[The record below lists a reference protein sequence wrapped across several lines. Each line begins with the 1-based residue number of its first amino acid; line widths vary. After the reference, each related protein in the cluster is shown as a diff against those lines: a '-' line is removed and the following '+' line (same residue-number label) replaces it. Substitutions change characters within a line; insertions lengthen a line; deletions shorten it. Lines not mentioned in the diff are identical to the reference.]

1 MGLKNNNPVNPR
13 NGKWMTVVFDP
24 ATFLLLACVSALTLS
39 AISQEVEGGSSESS
53 DIAVFSNA
61 GYAELITPL
70 SSKVGVNTYGFYL
83 GNLGVS
89 IALAEV
95 PITVQKHVVLTPSYL
110 FVSVPPSGL
119 SLLTTK
125 PAYRTYRENQFRIAA
140 TILATWHGFLFSDR
154 SMYVRRFTPFGDFNR
169 YRNRVYVSH
178 PVTIGRYKMAPFAF
192 YEVYHDFQPGPWP
205 RRSWYVA
212 AVDMPI
218 TRHLTF
224 QPSYIRQD
232 DQYLRSVNFLGTAL
246 LIRTD
251 QLFHPGA
258 KHSSHTANKDEE
270 GEPETSSRPDTER

>member
-1 MGLKNNNPVNPR
+1 MSLKNNNAFSPR
-13 NGKWMTVVFDP
+13 DTKRIAVVFGP
-24 ATFLLLACVSALTLS
+24 VTFLLLACLGVSLS
-39 AISQEVEGGSSESS
+39 ANGQEIEGSGSETS
-53 DIAVFSNA
+53 DSAVFSNA
-61 GYAELITPL
+61 GYIELITPL
-70 SSKVGVNTYGFYL
+70 TSKVAVNTYGFYL

-95 PITVQKHVVLTPSYL
+95 PITVQKHLILTPSYL

-119 SLLTTK
+119 SRLTTE
-125 PAYRTYRENQFRIAA
+125 PAYRTYRESQFRLAA
-140 TILATWHGFLFSDR
+140 TILTTWHGFLFSDR
-154 SMYVRRFTPFGDFNR
+154 SMYVRRFTPFGDLNR

-178 PVTIGRYKMAPFAF
+178 PMTIDRYKMTPFAF

-232 DQYLRSVNFLGTAL
+232 DQYLRPVNFLGTAL
-246 LIRTD
+246 LIHTG

-258 KHSSHTANKDEE
+258 KRSSRTVNKDEE
-270 GEPETSSRPDTER
+270 GEPATPEQLDVER

>member
-1 MGLKNNNPVNPR
+1 MFKV
-13 NGKWMTVVFDP
+13 T
-24 ATFLLLACVSALTLS
+24 LLPLACVFVLTLS
-39 AISQEVEGGSSESS
+39 AIGQEVEGSGSRTS
-53 DIAVFSNA
+53 DSAVFSNA
-61 GYAELITPL
+61 GYVELIVALT
-70 SSKVGVNTYGFYL
+70 SKVGMNTYGFYL

-95 PITVQKHVVLTPSYL
+95 PITVQKHLVLTPSYL
-110 FVSVPPSGL
+110 FVNVPPSEL
-119 SLLTTK
+119 FLLTTR

-140 TILATWHGFLFSDR
+140 TIVVTWHGFLFSDR
-154 SMYVRRFTPFGDFNR
+154 NIYVRRFTPFGDFNR

-178 PVTIGRYKMAPFAF
+178 PVTIEGYKIAPFAF

-232 DQYLRSVNFLGTAL
+232 DQYLRSVNFVGTAL

-251 QLFHPGA
+251 PLFHPDA
-258 KHSSHTANKDEE
+258 KRRSHSSTQDVKNELAS
-270 GEPETSSRPDTER
+270 PAQPDTER

>member
-1 MGLKNNNPVNPR
+1 MIKVTLLSLAF
-13 NGKWMTVVFDP
+13 VF
-24 ATFLLLACVSALTLS
+24 VLTLS
-39 AISQEVEGGSSESS
+39 ANGQEVEGSGSQTS
-53 DIAVFSNA
+53 DSAVFSNA
-61 GYAELITPL
+61 GYVELIVPL
-70 SSKVGVNTYGFYL
+70 TSKVGMNTYGFYL

-95 PITVQKHVVLTPSYL
+95 PITMQKHLVLTPSYL
-110 FVSVPPSGL
+110 FVNVPPSGL
-119 SLLTTK
+119 SLLTK
-125 PAYRTYRENQFRIAA
+125 RPAYRTYRENQFRIAA
-140 TILATWHGFLFSDR
+140 TIVVTWHGFLFSDR
-154 SMYVRRFTPFGDFNR
+154 NMYVRRFTPFGDFNR

-178 PVTIGRYKMAPFAF
+178 PVTIKGYKITPFAF

-232 DQYLRSVNFLGTAL
+232 DQYLRSVNFVGTAL
-246 LIRTD
+246 LIHAD

-258 KHSSHTANKDEE
+258 KRSSY
-270 GEPETSSRPDTER
+270 SSTQDVKNELASPAQPDTER

>member
-1 MGLKNNNPVNPR
+1 MRFRIDPFRRL
-13 NGKWMTVVFDP
+13 GKKWKEAAPQP
-24 ATFLLLACVSALTLS
+24 ATAPY
-39 AISQEVEGGSSESS
+39 
-53 DIAVFSNA
+53 FSNA
-61 GYAELITPL
+61 GYVELIVPL
-70 SSKVGVNTYGFYL
+70 TSKVGMNTYGFYL

-95 PITVQKHVVLTPSYL
+95 PITVQKHLVLTRSYL
-110 FVSVPPSGL
+110 FVNVPPSGL
-119 SLLTTK
+119 SLLTTR

-140 TILATWHGFLFSDR
+140 TIVVTWHGFLFSDR
-154 SMYVRRFTPFGDFNR
+154 NMFVRRFTPFGDIKR
-169 YRNRVYVSH
+169 YRNRVYVSY
-178 PVTIGRYKMAPFAF
+178 PVTIEGYKMTPFAF
-192 YEVYHDFQPGPWP
+192 YEVYQDFQPGPWP

-232 DQYLRSVNFLGTAL
+232 DQYLRSVNFVGTAL

-258 KHSSHTANKDEE
+258 KRSSHSSTQDVKNELAS
-270 GEPETSSRPDTER
+270 PAQPDTER